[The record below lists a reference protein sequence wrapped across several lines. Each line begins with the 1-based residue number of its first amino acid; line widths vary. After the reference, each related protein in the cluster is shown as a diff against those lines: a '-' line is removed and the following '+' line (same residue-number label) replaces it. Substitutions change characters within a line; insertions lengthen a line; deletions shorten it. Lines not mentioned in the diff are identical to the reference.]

1 MFPDDLWRH
10 VVCKGQDA
18 ICFTCRGELGDE
30 NTLRHMCCDE
40 CGTIKPKD
48 KFSDE
53 QRERWQALDGH
64 AVLCMSCEGTS
75 SRRSLAEL
83 VACNGELC
91 LGRHIPTY
99 NFDQNLLTYWRS
111 KQLSADV
118 HCARCYIRSDTCNR
132 KMAGSTKEYECVN
145 CRKTMHIN
153 LFSAVTIKEWLADG
167 GNNTQRWRCYECKYP
182 SCNQCSSRPVHAIPH
197 NAMVQGKYYCE
208 DCRCPPCKV
217 IRNGKVCGNRRDTYG
232 EKHRFK
238 EYICPWCR
246 ESGNKP
252 AVSLDA
258 GIPAAADPFSMA

>member
-1 MFPDDLWRH
+1 MLKAYIIKSRVRVAENLLIVQPYSPHLFRQGVNPGPQLLLNVLTKKMSEKEAKAEWKRLAKNKEDAATTGESWLLSQTIPCRRCSDRDRDSNEVWKPLSSFTSDMFPDELWTH

-18 ICFTCRGELGDE
+18 ICFTCRNELGDE

-53 QRERWQALDGH
+53 QRERWEALDGH

-99 NFDQNLLTYWRS
+99 NFDQNLFTYWRS

-132 KMAGSTKEYECVN
+132 KTAGSTK
-145 CRKTMHIN
+145 
-153 LFSAVTIKEWLADG
+153 
-167 GNNTQRWRCYECKYP
+167 
-182 SCNQCSSRPVHAIPH
+182 
-197 NAMVQGKYYCE
+197 
-208 DCRCPPCKV
+208 
-217 IRNGKVCGNRRDTYG
+217 
-232 EKHRFK
+232 
-238 EYICPWCR
+238 
-246 ESGNKP
+246 
-252 AVSLDA
+252 
-258 GIPAAADPFSMA
+258 